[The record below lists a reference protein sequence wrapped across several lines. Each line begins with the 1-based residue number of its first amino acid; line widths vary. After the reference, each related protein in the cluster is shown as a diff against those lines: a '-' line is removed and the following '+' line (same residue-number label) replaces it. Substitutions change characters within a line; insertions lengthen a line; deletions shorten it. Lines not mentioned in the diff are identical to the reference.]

1 LKRCEEKILVEFRTE
16 NRAAQTSLTMRNEYS
31 GRHFAFIVNVECL
44 PDPFLVEISRRT
56 KTERKTVEFYE
67 PNVLYCPRE
76 MEPIL
81 KAILDDGELFK
92 NHRQVVKKTMVST
105 MQSTPNPS
113 SLKYIEMQELAMT
126 AIIDSEISKRSLLGL
141 NSTLSLESRTRSAAS
156 TTSKIKIKWKQL
168 WLKRNKE
175 ERHLVPTFAENV
187 KRSLRELNYVIH
199 ILK

>member
-1 LKRCEEKILVEFRTE
+1 
-16 NRAAQTSLTMRNEYS
+16 
-31 GRHFAFIVNVECL
+31 
-44 PDPFLVEISRRT
+44 
-56 KTERKTVEFYE
+56 
-67 PNVLYCPRE
+67 
-76 MEPIL
+76 MEAIL

-105 MQSTPNPS
+105 MQSTPNPL
-113 SLKYIEMQELAMT
+113 SLKYIEMQELAMS

-168 WLKRNKE
+168 WLKRNNE
-175 ERHLVPTFAENV
+175 ERHLMLTFAENV